1 METNTLTFENLINVL
16 NEYGQELVNLYK
28 QKLTENNVNASYAL
42 YNSVKYQVSDLNK
55 NKFEITLSLADYWKY
70 VENGRKAGKFPPISK
85 IENWIKIKPVI
96 PYSNNDKKIPTQKKI
111 PKQGGGLAY
120 WISRKI
126 AIQGIQPRPF
136 LKNSVEE
143 INRIYFDKI
152 EEALTKDTERIFDD
166 AFATLHLKSEL

>member
-28 QKLTENNVNASYAL
+28 QKLTENNVNATFEL
-42 YNSVKYQVSDLNK
+42 FNSISYQVSDLNN
-55 NKFEITLSLADYWKY
+55 NKFEVTLSLADYWKY

-96 PYSNNDKKIPTQKKI
+96 PFSNNNKKIPTQKE
-111 PKQGGGLAY
+111 LAY
-120 WISRKI
+120 LISRKI
-126 AIQGIQPRPF
+126 ARQGIQPRPF

-166 AFATLHLKSEL
+166 AFAILHLKSEL